1 MARDPFN
8 NEEQATISRS
18 RPVKLR
24 MAVSAGIRIGPYEIV
39 APPGAGGTVEKVYKA
54 RDAT

>member
-1 MARDPFN
+1 VARDPFN